1 MPLLHQAVHGLSPS
15 CSPKP
20 SCSPHAWAVS
30 GQAAPGGV
38 AWPGPGQA
46 GGPPRRLATGARAL
60 CCRRAAGVV
69 GRGVSACPAPVGEA
83 RASLRAAGAAE
94 LPCCS
99 AAFLGEAVVAAARQ
113 GPARL
118 GLARPC
124 PTRPVPSRPRRAGPR
139 AWLEPGCVRAEPPQR
154 ALPRRGQEQVC
165 SARLGL
171 RETSG
176 GNGRRGGALKAT
188 VAAGGAALRRRR
200 AFSGRAAGRV
210 PRYWRGEK
218 AAFLWGA
225 GGGQPA

>member
-1 MPLLHQAVHGLSPS
+1 MFLPALPRWGRPGLPCGQLGLLSSPAAVQPSWGKLSSQRRGRARPGL
-15 CSPKP
+15 
-20 SCSPHAWAVS
+20 
-30 GQAAPGGV
+30 
-38 AWPGPGQA
+38 AWPGPA
-46 GGPPRRLATGARAL
+46 
-60 CCRRAAGVV
+60 
-69 GRGVSACPAPVGEA
+69 
-83 RASLRAAGAAE
+83 
-94 LPCCS
+94 
-99 AAFLGEAVVAAARQ
+99 
-113 GPARL
+113 
-118 GLARPC
+118 
-124 PTRPVPSRPRRAGPR
+124 RPVPSRPRRAGPR